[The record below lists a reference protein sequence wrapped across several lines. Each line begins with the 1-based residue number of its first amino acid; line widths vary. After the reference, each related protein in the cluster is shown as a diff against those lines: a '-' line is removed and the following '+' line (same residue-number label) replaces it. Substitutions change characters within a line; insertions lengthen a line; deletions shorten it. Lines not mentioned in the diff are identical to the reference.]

1 MRPKSVADERRQL
14 ALALELSKR
23 EIAAGGRRSSR
34 VGTRILY
41 LCFVFTCG
49 LQAEAA
55 ILRTSPKLF
64 RRLSVFYSSVVEK
77 LSNVAFCF
85 YHCVKCSSALTSSLY
100 LEIRQRIS
108 DILTWLIT

>member
-1 MRPKSVADERRQL
+1 MRPKSVADEQRQL

-55 ILRTSPKLF
+55 ILRTNSKLF
-64 RRLSVFYSSVVEK
+64 RRLSDFTRVWSKSYRTSRFVFITV
-77 LSNVAFCF
+77 LSTPA
-85 YHCVKCSSALTSSLY
+85 
-100 LEIRQRIS
+100 RQRARFI
-108 DILTWLIT
+108 WR